1 GHDGASGGR
10 VHLTLPAEFPAER
23 IKVQLDGGA
32 PGVAGAAGKAG
43 AGGASKGCLVYR
55 TAAGA
60 PGKPG
65 IAGQPGGAG
74 AMGELILQ
82 RL

>member
-1 GHDGASGGR
+1 MRLA
-10 VHLTLPAEFPAER
+10 LPTNFPAER

-32 PGVAGAAGKAG
+32 PGVAGAAGKPG
-43 AGGASKGCLVYR
+43 AGGASKGCLVYK

-60 PGKPG
+60 AGKPG
-65 IAGQPGGAG
+65 VAGQPGLAG
-74 AMGELILQ
+74 ATGALILQ